1 MKITDTT
8 REELSL
14 AMQQYYD
21 FKINNL
27 DCVVFFQ
34 LGDFYEMFFEDAIY
48 AAKNIGL
55 TLTKKSA
62 GLSEKVPLAGIPLS
76 AADDYIKRLIDLN
89 QKVVIVNQRP
99 KGDNK
104 KLVDRYLAKIITPG
118 SYYDETKAYN
128 NFVAALYFRDNNF
141 VLSYGDINTGEMYYT
156 FFETL
161 VSTYEFISSREIKEI
176 IVNNESLIDD
186 KYIYALRD
194 VEIDL
199 LTPIKDIS
207 CNLLLNYFNEILCN
221 KTEHLK
227 PFVLVDI
234 NSNLRLNYN
243 TINHLDLI
251 TNDENSLFNFINKT
265 HTSMGKRMLRHNL
278 LNPLTD
284 LDVINA
290 RHDFI
295 NYFENNILET
305 ENIKQNLIAIYD
317 IERFIAKVSEESINP
332 KELENLKN
340 SLIASENIF
349 NTLKYENLSIDV
361 INLVEE
367 IIKTDAPITT
377 KDGNYINDG
386 IDSEI
391 DRLRDIK
398 VNSNEWLQKFENEE
412 IEKTGIKNLRIK
424 YNRIFGYF
432 LEVTN
437 SYKDLVP
444 ENYIRKQ
451 TTANAERYIT
461 EDLKVVEN
469 EILNA
474 TDKLIALEL
483 EIYNK
488 LKVELKKY
496 ITVLSEVAN
505 KIAYVDMIY
514 CFYKI
519 SVKSNLV
526 KPIFSDEVKIKDCF
540 HPIVKSR
547 IDNFISNDII
557 IDDRHVVLITG
568 PNMAGKSTYMRQMA
582 ITVIMAQMGSYVP
595 ASSCEIKIFDQIFT
609 RIGASDNL
617 ANNQSTFMVEMS
629 ETATALKHATCDSLL
644 LFDEL
649 GRGTSTYDG
658 IALAQ
663 SIIEYLCEHTNPIT
677 LFSTHYHE
685 LVTLQETN
693 NNVKNIHVKAIKE
706 NNELVFLH
714 KVHEGGVEKSYGI
727 EVARLANLPM
737 DVIARANLII
747 NELDTFHHSVEKE
760 VITTE
765 VIVNEKEKMIIEEL
779 REIDLNNLT
788 PLNALNIISK
798 LKEEL

>member
-76 AADDYIKRLIDLN
+76 AADDYVKRLIDLN

-99 KGDNK
+99 KGENK

-118 SYYDETKAYN
+118 SYYDESQAYN
-128 NFVAALYFRDNNF
+128 NFVAALYFRDNNY

-161 VSTYEFISSREIKEI
+161 ISVYEFISSRDIKEI
-176 IVNNESLIDD
+176 VVNNASLIDD
-186 KYIYALRD
+186 KHIYAVRE
-194 VEIDL
+194 VEMDL

-251 TNDENSLFNFINKT
+251 TNDENSLFNFINNT

-284 LDVINA
+284 LEVINA
-290 RHDFI
+290 RHEFI
-295 NYFENNILET
+295 NYYETHILET

-317 IERFIAKVSEESINP
+317 IERFISKVSEESINP

-340 SLIASENIF
+340 SLVASENIF
-349 NTLKYENLSIDV
+349 NILNYENLSIDV

-398 VNSNEWLQKFENEE
+398 VNSNEWLQKFENSE

-505 KIAYVDMIY
+505 KIAYIDMIY

-519 SVKSNLV
+519 SVKNNLV
-526 KPIFSDEVKIKDCF
+526 KPTFGSKVKIKDCF

-557 IDDRHVVLITG
+557 IDERHVVLITG

-595 ASSCEIKIFDQIFT
+595 ASSCEIKMFDQIFT

-629 ETATALKHATCDSLL
+629 ETATALKHATKDSLL

-663 SIIEYLCEHTNPIT
+663 SIIEYLCDHNNPIT

-685 LVTLQETN
+685 LVTLEETN

-747 NELDTFHHSVEKE
+747 NELDTFHHNVEKE
-760 VITTE
+760 VITND
-765 VIVNEKEKMIIEEL
+765 VVVNEKEKMIIEEL